1 MVHSARFRCRGVQ
14 DRNDTRIR
22 AHGGEANGRI
32 ERAVQCRASVRDGR
46 NAPASGKMST
56 KRTKGHNRA
65 TPLVEQPKPGPEG
78 GCLAE
83 SGSFESCGHYRKGG
97 THARIERLKLPPGSL
112 RASVRSMNRSVS
124 EHPWTQQNRARI
136 GFAVFPLSAPPEP
149 RSPGRAQSK
158 IARTCAD
165 FERFSERSENLR
177 TGWWSRRDLNPR
189 PPRCERGASDARR

>member
-1 MVHSARFRCRGVQ
+1 MDSDQRHSRLSPVLIAQPSVDRNCCGRALARRRGRPPGPARARGV
-14 DRNDTRIR
+14 RRSEAREPRRHRICPVR
-22 AHGGEANGRI
+22 
-32 ERAVQCRASVRDGR
+32 ERAGTR
-46 NAPASGKMST
+46 
-56 KRTKGHNRA
+56 
-65 TPLVEQPKPGPEG
+65 QPKPGPES

-149 RSPGRAQSK
+149 LSGSMRNRKSRGHARISIDSPTSTKTDGL
-158 IARTCAD
+158 D
-165 FERFSERSENLR
+165 
-177 TGWWSRRDLNPR
+177 G
-189 PPRCERGASDARR
+189 GAEGI